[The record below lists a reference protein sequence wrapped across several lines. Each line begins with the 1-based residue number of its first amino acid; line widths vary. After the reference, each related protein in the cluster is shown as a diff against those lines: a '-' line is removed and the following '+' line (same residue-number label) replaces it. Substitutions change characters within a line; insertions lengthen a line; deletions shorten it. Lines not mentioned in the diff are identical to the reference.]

1 MKPKWCNKITLFGGV
16 VNINQTHNLDGK
28 DKPCITIIIKR
39 GPQSHYVRVFTP
51 RDDLTPGMW
60 VSCAGEPV
68 LRLGRFSVNAH
79 SLTVLRDVGTKGQ
92 MRLGLKGG
100 E

>member
-16 VNINQTHNLDGK
+16 VNINQTHNLDGNPK
-28 DKPCITIIIKR
+28 SCITIIIKR

-51 RDDLTPGMW
+51 RDDLVPGMW

-68 LRLGRFSVNAH
+68 LLRGRFSVDAH
-79 SLTVLRDVGTKGQ
+79 SLEVRRQVGTKGQ
-92 MRLGLKGG
+92 MKLALKGG